1 MAETALPRGN
11 MPTANPV
18 SRTGRRISPR
28 IIPVLAVLSA
38 MILTIPFMVITGGR
52 GDIGRGLNIA
62 FTAYSAFIEGAL
74 GLAVN
79 NMLTTDDV
87 AAVTAFAENDPITN
101 RDLRLLARSVT
112 RLTELGADTVA
123 RYASVIDKYEGQL
136 DAAALDELGERIE
149 GIQEIGP
156 ETLRAMEP
164 LVNELVALGS
174 SNAAAIF
181 R

>member
-1 MAETALPRGN
+1 MAETALPRSTP
-11 MPTANPV
+11 PTVNPI
-18 SRTGRRISPR
+18 SRTWRRLSPR

-79 NMLTTDDV
+79 NLLTPDDV
-87 AAVTAFAENDPITN
+87 AAVTKVFA
-101 RDLRLLARSVT
+101 S
-112 RLTELGADTVA
+112 ELME
-123 RYASVIDKYEGQL
+123 RFHES
-136 DAAALDELGERIE
+136 ALDILGME
-149 GIQEIGP
+149 GTLSAQAPGAPMGGRLEQQLRHSLMWVISIGSNEIQRSLIAQ
-156 ETLRAMEP
+156 R
-164 LVNELVALGS
+164 ALGLP
-174 SNAAAIF
+174 

>member
-1 MAETALPRGN
+1 MAESALPRGT

-18 SRTGRRISPR
+18 SRTWRRLSPR
-28 IIPVLAVLSA
+28 IVPVLAVLSA
-38 MILTIPFMVITGGR
+38 MILTIPFMVVTGGK

-74 GLAVN
+74 GIAVN
-79 NMLTTDDV
+79 NLLTPDDV
-87 AAVTAFAENDPITN
+87 AAVTTFAENDPITN

-123 RYASVIDKYEGQL
+123 RYAGIIDKYADQL
-136 DAAALDELGERIE
+136 DAAALDNVGERID

-156 ETLRAMEP
+156 DTARSKI
-164 LVNELVALGS
+164 G
-174 SNAAAIF
+174 
-181 R
+181 RTT